1 MRVEALGCPKSL
13 WTLICKLERIMTG
26 QLTTNDILRDHDFTR
41 GLTEQQIAK
50 VAALCTEVAFQDD
63 DVILMNGQ
71 RSEFFYLILTGSA
84 CVELRA
90 ARFTVCLQALGP
102 GQAFGW
108 SALLDHQDTLF
119 QVRAREPM
127 NALCLHGSD
136 LAQLRR
142 TDPELGAEILMR
154 ILGVVARRVKATEER
169 FAEMC
174 GVSMN
179 PNRVNIRC

>member
-1 MRVEALGCPKSL
+1 
-13 WTLICKLERIMTG
+13 MTVP
-26 QLTTNDILRDHDFTR
+26 TTPYDVLREHDFTR
-41 GLTEQQIAK
+41 GLQDQQIAK
-50 VAALCTEVAFQDD
+50 LASLSTEVVFQDD
-63 DVILMNGQ
+63 DLILQSGQ

-84 CVELRA
+84 SVELRA

-119 QVRAREPM
+119 QVRAREHM
-127 NALCLHGSD
+127 TALCLHGAD
-136 LAQLRR
+136 LAQLSR
-142 TDPELGAEILMR
+142 TDPELGAELLLR
-154 ILGVVARRVKATEER
+154 ILSLVAGRVKATEEK

-179 PNRVNIRC
+179 PNRAATRC

>member
-1 MRVEALGCPKSL
+1 
-13 WTLICKLERIMTG
+13 MTT
-26 QLTTNDILRDHDFTR
+26 QLTPYDAVLEHQFTH
-41 GLTEQQIAK
+41 GLTDVQMSK
-50 VAALCTEVAFQDD
+50 VAALATKVTFHEDE
-63 DVILMNGQ
+63 VILVKGQ
-71 RSEFFYLILTGSA
+71 RSEFFYLIVDGSA

-127 NALCLHGSD
+127 VTLCLNGSD
-136 LAQLRR
+136 LVQLCR
-142 TDPELGAEILMR
+142 TDPDLGVELLTR
-154 ILGVVARRVKATEER
+154 ILKLVAGRVKATEER

-174 GVSMN
+174 GISMKSN
-179 PNRVNIRC
+179 DSKSLPRG

>member
-1 MRVEALGCPKSL
+1 
-13 WTLICKLERIMTG
+13 
-26 QLTTNDILRDHDFTR
+26 
-41 GLTEQQIAK
+41 
-50 VAALCTEVAFQDD
+50 LCSEVTFQDD
-63 DVILMNGQ
+63 DLILKNGQ

-84 CVELRA
+84 SVELRA

-127 NALCLHGSD
+127 TALCLHGVD
-136 LAQLRR
+136 LAQLSR
-142 TDPELGAEILMR
+142 TDPELGAGLLMR
-154 ILGVVARRVKATEER
+154 ILSLVAGRVKATEER

-179 PNRVNIRC
+179 PNRAAIRG

>member
-1 MRVEALGCPKSL
+1 
-13 WTLICKLERIMTG
+13 MTG
-26 QLTTNDILRDHDFTR
+26 QLTLDDVLKDHDFTR
-41 GLTEQQIAK
+41 GLTGPQISKLAS
-50 VAALCTEVAFQDD
+50 LCTEVAFQDD
-63 DVILMNGQ
+63 EVILVNGQ
-71 RSEFFYLILTGSA
+71 RSEFFYLVLTGSA

-108 SALLDHQDTLF
+108 SALLDHQDSVF

-127 NALCLHGSD
+127 TALRLHGSD
-136 LAQLRR
+136 LAKLRR
-142 TDPELGAEILMR
+142 ADPELGVEILTR
-154 ILGVVARRVKATEER
+154 ILAVVSRRVRATEER

-179 PNRVNIRC
+179 PNRSTTVC

>member
-1 MRVEALGCPKSL
+1 
-13 WTLICKLERIMTG
+13 MTG
-26 QLTTNDILRDHDFTR
+26 QLTAYDVLTEHDFTR

-50 VAALCTEVAFQDD
+50 LASLCTEVSFQDD
-63 DVILMNGQ
+63 DVILTNGQ
-71 RSEFFYLILTGSA
+71 RSEYFYLIVTGSV
-84 CVELRA
+84 CIELRA
-90 ARFTVCLQALGP
+90 ARFTVCLQALGR

-127 NALCLHGSD
+127 TALCLSGAD
-136 LAQLRR
+136 LARLCRV
-142 TDPELGAEILMR
+142 DSELGAELLTR
-154 ILGVVARRVKATEER
+154 LLSLVAGRVKATEER

-179 PNRVNIRC
+179 SNRITIRC

>member
-1 MRVEALGCPKSL
+1 MS
-13 WTLICKLERIMTG
+13 ERIMTV
-26 QLTTNDILRDHDFTR
+26 QSTPYDVLREHEFTR
-41 GLTEQQIAK
+41 GLTDSQLAK
-50 VAALCTEVAFQDD
+50 LASLCSEVAFQDD

-71 RSEFFYLILTGSA
+71 RSEYFYLILSGSA

-90 ARFTVCLQALGP
+90 ARFTVCLQALGA

-127 NALCLHGSD
+127 TALCLHGSD

-142 TDPELGAEILMR
+142 TDPELGAEILLR
-154 ILGVVARRVKATEER
+154 ILGVVASRVKATEER

-179 PNRVNIRC
+179 PNRTNIRC

>member
-1 MRVEALGCPKSL
+1 
-13 WTLICKLERIMTG
+13 MTG
-26 QLTTNDILRDHDFTR
+26 QLTPYDVLREHDFAR
-41 GLTEQQIAK
+41 GLTDQQIAK
-50 VAALCTEVAFQDD
+50 VATLCTEVTFQDD
-63 DVILMNGQ
+63 DLILMNGQ
-71 RSEFFYLILTGSA
+71 RSEYFYLVVTGSA
-84 CVELRA
+84 CVELHA

-127 NALCLHGSD
+127 TALCLHGSD

-142 TDPELGAEILMR
+142 TDPELGAEILIR
-154 ILGVVARRVKATEER
+154 ILSVVAKRVKATEER

-179 PNRVNIRC
+179 PNRSALRC

>member
-1 MRVEALGCPKSL
+1 ME
-13 WTLICKLERIMTG
+13 MTG
-26 QLTTNDILRDHDFTR
+26 QLTPYDVLQEHDFTR
-41 GLTEQQIAK
+41 GLADQQITKLAS
-50 VAALCTEVAFQDD
+50 LCTEVSFQDD

-71 RSEFFYLILTGSA
+71 RSEYFYLIVNGSA

-90 ARFTVCLQALGP
+90 ARFTVCLQALGA

-127 NALCLHGSD
+127 TALCLHGSD

-142 TDPELGAEILMR
+142 TDPDLGAEILLR
-154 ILGVVARRVKATEER
+154 
-169 FAEMC
+169 
-174 GVSMN
+174 
-179 PNRVNIRC
+179 

>member
-1 MRVEALGCPKSL
+1 
-13 WTLICKLERIMTG
+13 MTG
-26 QLTTNDILRDHDFTR
+26 QLTPHDILKDHDFTR
-41 GLTEQQIAK
+41 GLTDPQISKLAS
-50 VAALCTEVAFQDD
+50 LCTEVTFQDD
-63 DVILMNGQ
+63 DVILVNGQ
-71 RSEFFYLILTGSA
+71 RSEFFYLVLTGSA

-127 NALCLHGSD
+127 TTLCLHGSD
-136 LAQLRR
+136 LAQLCR
-142 TDPELGAEILMR
+142 TDPELGAQILMR
-154 ILGVVARRVKATEER
+154 TLAVVARRVKATEER

-179 PNRVNIRC
+179 PNRASILC

>member
-1 MRVEALGCPKSL
+1 
-13 WTLICKLERIMTG
+13 MTA
-26 QLTTNDILRDHDFTR
+26 QSTPYDVLREHDFTH
-41 GLTEQQIAK
+41 GLTDQQINK
-50 VAALCTEVAFQDD
+50 LAALCTEVTFQDD
-63 DVILMNGQ
+63 DLILKNGQ

-84 CVELRA
+84 CVELKA

-102 GQAFGW
+102 GHAFGW

-127 NALCLHGSD
+127 TTLCLHGVD
-136 LAQLRR
+136 LAQLCR
-142 TDPELGAEILMR
+142 TDSELGAELLTR
-154 ILGVVARRVKATEER
+154 TLSVVAGRVKATEEK

-179 PNRVNIRC
+179 PNRSTLRC